1 MSRVRPAMP
10 RREPKLSPEELCPTI
25 MDKPPLTD
33 LRPISR
39 DVKRC
44 VAVVVLKV
52 DWDSQNDTKW
62 LILGSASIVRRGGDR
77 HEGQWSLQAR
87 MDSTDFEHDSAY
99 VLQLPLIGLQLDGLA
114 VYNHH
119 AHFVAWVDPNNPGDF
134 HVPSPG
140 YDPRKEEGAHRCKH
154 PQCLKD
160 DKGKKIEAHIVV
172 PEGFYVPPFNLEL
185 YKMVRGKKVEI
196 RMGPVF
202 EDPDDNE

>member
-1 MSRVRPAMP
+1 MKRVRPAMP
-10 RREPKLSPEELCPTI
+10 RREPKLSPEEQCPTV
-25 MDKPPLTD
+25 MDKPPMTD

-44 VAVVVLKV
+44 EAVVILHVN
-52 DWDSQNDTKW
+52 WDSRENTKW
-62 LILGSASIVRRGGDR
+62 LILGSASIVKRSERN
-77 HEGQWSLQAR
+77 EGQWTLQAR
-87 MDSTDFEHDSAY
+87 MDATDFEHDSAY

-119 AHFVAWVDPNNPGDF
+119 VHFVAWVDPNCPENF

-140 YDPRKEEGAHRCKH
+140 YDPTKEDGATVCKRKECVKTE
-154 PQCLKD
+154 
-160 DKGKKIEAHIVV
+160 KGVTSHGHVIV

-185 YKMVRGKKVEI
+185 FKMVRGKKVEI

-202 EDPDDNE
+202 KDDDDEG